1 MIAYRNDN
9 IDAYLQQVRI
19 AVKNSKD
26 VPEIA
31 AALALYGH
39 DAVKTDE
46 GAALLAIVEE
56 LQAVQKQEY
65 SEQYAATTAVKEA
78 WSAVDKTYTTHRKI
92 ARLALRSN
100 PNAQTALML
109 HEQKARTL
117 NPWIGQAG
125 VFYKNA
131 RRNPDV
137 IAALTTYNITD
148 VVLTD
153 AQTAVSHLADLDA
166 DQEQEKSEARNAT
179 RSRNAALDAL
189 DEWYS
194 EFRTLARIALADDPQ
209 RLEALGLG
217 SAA

>member
-19 AVKNSKD
+19 AIKNGKD

-31 AALALYGH
+31 AALSLYGI
-39 DAVKTDE
+39 DAIKMDE
-46 GAALLAIVEE
+46 GAALLATVEE

-65 SEQYAATTAVKEA
+65 SEQYAATTAVEEA
-78 WSAVDKTYTTHRKI
+78 WRAADKIYTAHRKI
-92 ARLALRSN
+92 ARLALRAN
-100 PNAQTALML
+100 PDAQKALML
-109 HEQKARTL
+109 HEPKARTL
-117 NPWIGQAG
+117 NPWLGQAG

-137 IAALTTYNITD
+137 ITALTTYNITD
-148 VVLTD
+148 VVLAD

-166 DQEQEKSEARNAT
+166 DQEQEKSEAQNAT
-179 RSRNAALDAL
+179 RERNAALDTL

-194 EFRTLARIALADDPQ
+194 AFRTIARVALQDDSQ

-217 SAA
+217 SVA